1 MTTAQR
7 TSQRVASYRSAKPW
21 LANPERLVRVKG
33 TLMFG
38 KPKAAPSFARSLV
51 GEWRAETSSGD
62 VTSSITAVY
71 AEDGSFIVRNEMDV
85 RGAKT
90 GPVTQA
96 GRYRVEPVDKQ
107 KFKLHTIDENGL
119 PLTSTLRTFLDKD
132 TMVNE
137 VGRITF
143 KRVVTEDR
151 MLDRL

>member
-1 MTTAQR
+1 MHAAQR

-21 LANPERLVRVKG
+21 LADNGRLVRVKG
-33 TLMFG
+33 SLMFG

-51 GEWRAETSSGD
+51 GEWRAETASGE
-62 VTSSITAVY
+62 VTSAITAVY
-71 AEDGSFIVRNEMDV
+71 HEDGSFIVRNQLDV
-85 RGAKT
+85 RGAPA

-119 PLTSTLRTFLDKD
+119 PLTSTLRTFVDKD

-143 KRVVTEDR
+143 KRVIA
-151 MLDRL
+151 

>member
-1 MTTAQR
+1 MPTAQR

-21 LANPERLVRVKG
+21 LAEHEGLVRAKG

-51 GEWRAETSSGD
+51 GEWRAETASGE
-62 VTSSITAVY
+62 VTSAITAVY
-71 AEDGSFIVRNEMDV
+71 NEDGSFIVRNKLDV
-85 RGAKT
+85 RGAPA

-96 GRYRVEPVDKQ
+96 GRYRVEPIDKQ

-132 TMVNE
+132 TMINE

-143 KRVVTEDR
+143 KRV
-151 MLDRL
+151 LA